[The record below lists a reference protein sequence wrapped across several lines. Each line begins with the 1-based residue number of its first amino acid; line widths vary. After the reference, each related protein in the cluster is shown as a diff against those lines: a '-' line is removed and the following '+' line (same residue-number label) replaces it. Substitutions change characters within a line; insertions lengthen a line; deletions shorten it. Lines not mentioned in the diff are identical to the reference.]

1 MSAEKKKKITLEDLA
16 LVTKKGF
23 AESKKTVDK
32 LMQEMRG
39 GFDGVDVKIKESEKR
54 IIKEIDTK
62 IDTKIDE
69 LALITKRGFDAV
81 DERFDEVDEKLAEHD
96 GRFTAVDEKLA
107 EHDGRFT
114 ALETAMKFGFNES
127 KKRDEKL
134 EAKIDKSITLLDSYV
149 NKQESF
155 KQEFTVV
162 KEEIRQIKGIVKNKL
177 GVAHKQFSN

>member
-1 MSAEKKKKITLEDLA
+1 
-16 LVTKKGF
+16 
-23 AESKKTVDK
+23 
-32 LMQEMRG
+32 
-39 GFDGVDVKIKESEKR
+39 
-54 IIKEIDTK
+54 
-62 IDTKIDE
+62 
-69 LALITKRGFDAV
+69 
-81 DERFDEVDEKLAEHD
+81 
-96 GRFTAVDEKLA
+96 
-107 EHDGRFT
+107 
-114 ALETAMKFGFNES
+114 LETAMKFGFNES